1 MNTERLE
8 EVREMKQATRAIIS
22 FGVMLVLLGLLGCS
36 RTARISGTYITD
48 TPGEYLELKK
58 DGVFYWKEKSEYEFL
73 PSVEE
78 TGKWK
83 VEGDEIIFTYPLGIV
98 DRVKIKGNTL
108 IDPDGKTW
116 RKGKR

>member
-1 MNTERLE
+1 
-8 EVREMKQATRAIIS
+8 MKQATRAIIS

-58 DGVFYWKEKSEYEFL
+58 DGTFYLKEESIYLKELYET
-73 PSVEE
+73 

-83 VEGDEIIFTYPLGIV
+83 IEKDEIILSHPLGIV
-98 DRVKIKGNTL
+98 GRGKIKGKTL
-108 IDPDGKTW
+108 IDPDGKIW
-116 RKGKR
+116 KKGKR